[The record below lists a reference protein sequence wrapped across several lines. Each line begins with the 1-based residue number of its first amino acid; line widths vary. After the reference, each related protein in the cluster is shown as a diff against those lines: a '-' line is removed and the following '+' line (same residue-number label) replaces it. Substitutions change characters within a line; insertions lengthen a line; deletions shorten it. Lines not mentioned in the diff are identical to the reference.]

1 MLQVGDKYS
10 EEIIITQHQVNLFI
24 EITGD
29 KNPIHVSDQ
38 AAQTAGFKKKVVHG
52 MLAGTMFGGVL
63 GTTFPG
69 EGSVVL
75 DRKFLFVRPV
85 YVEDIYTM
93 HFKVTEIEPETHVG
107 TLKCR
112 LKDNSGKVCVECET
126 RIKNQ
131 NAF

>member
-10 EEIIITQHQVNLFI
+10 EEIVITQHQVDLFI

-29 KNPIHVSDQ
+29 SNPIHTSDQ
-38 AAQTAGFKKKVVHG
+38 QAQLAGFKKKVVHG

-63 GTTFPG
+63 GTKFPG

-75 DRKFLFVRPV
+75 DRRFLFVRPV
-85 YVEDIYTM
+85 YVEDNYTM
-93 HFKVTEIEPETHVG
+93 HFKVTEVDSEAHVG

-112 LKDNSGKVCVECET
+112 LKDNAGKVCVECET
-126 RIKNQ
+126 RIMNQ
-131 NAF
+131 NSF